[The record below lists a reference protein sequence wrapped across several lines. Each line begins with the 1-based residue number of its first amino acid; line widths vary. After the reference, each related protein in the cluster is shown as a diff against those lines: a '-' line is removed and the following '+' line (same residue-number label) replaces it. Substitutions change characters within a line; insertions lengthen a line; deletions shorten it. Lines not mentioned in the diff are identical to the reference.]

1 MHSCVKKRNLLN
13 QKSSELNVSNEA
25 SSTRW
30 GRSLELFFGHGRA
43 GNLMHDYLV
52 SLVRW
57 EYMKHGETS

>member
-30 GRSLELFFGHGRA
+30 GRSLELLVSHGRA
-43 GNLMHDYLV
+43 GNLI
-52 SLVRW
+52 SLITW
-57 EYMKHGETS
+57 